1 MLGVSA
7 DDVVWRGDVATAA
20 GGAVSLADIAIAAHD
35 PANLDPA
42 ETPGLSEHTWFTL
55 QGPVFPYGAYA
66 VAIQIDPATGML
78 AVDRVV
84 AVDDVGRVVNPLLAE
99 GQVVGSTA
107 QGVGQAIHEEMVHDD
122 AGQPLTGNL
131 TLYGIPGASEVPPI
145 HGEFLETPSPLNPL
159 GAKGV
164 GESGSIA
171 LPAALANAVAD
182 ALAPLGVSHLDPP
195 YTPEKLW
202 RAMREAR
209 PSGIGVSL

>member
-1 MLGVSA
+1 
-7 DDVVWRGDVATAA
+7 
-20 GGAVSLADIAIAAHD
+20 
-35 PANLDPA
+35 
-42 ETPGLSEHTWFTL
+42 
-55 QGPVFPYGAYA
+55 
-66 VAIQIDPATGML
+66 ML

-122 AGQPLTGNL
+122 DGQPLTGNL

-145 HGEFLETPSPLNPL
+145 HSEFLETPSPLNPL

-209 PSGIGVSL
+209 PSGVGVSSWP